1 MAEVLLF
8 SSHLHIH
15 LHSVLCFQV
24 ETWLALL
31 EDTDGF

>member
-1 MAEVLLF
+1 MDEVLLL
-8 SSHLHIH
+8 SSHLH
-15 LHSVLCFQV
+15 LHFVLCFQV